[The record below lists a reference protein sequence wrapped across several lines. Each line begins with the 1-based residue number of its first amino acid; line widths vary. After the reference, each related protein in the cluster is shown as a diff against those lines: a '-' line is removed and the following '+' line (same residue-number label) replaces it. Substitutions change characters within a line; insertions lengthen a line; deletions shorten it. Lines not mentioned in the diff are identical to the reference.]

1 MSLLFQLQIRYRL
14 WGGPPKCPPFTGD
27 LETPLRGAGASS
39 CQTVWPGKAAS
50 EMPGHKLLLDLII
63 DYYSKP

>member
-1 MSLLFQLQIRYRL
+1 MEIIIMSLLFQLQIRYRL

-39 CQTVWPGKAAS
+39 CQTV
-50 EMPGHKLLLDLII
+50 
-63 DYYSKP
+63 